1 MESLQDG
8 IKREKDAVAVGR
20 CPGPGYACM
29 ESSSSISVFEGA
41 LCFKKEVTIN
51 ETGYCFLKKSQTI
64 YRCRAVPVDYV
75 TSISQLTCYVSTHG
89 PNAAIVF
96 LYDRVKISP
105 ADIFYTCKQ

>member
-29 ESSSSISVFEGA
+29 ESSSSISVFQGA

-51 ETGYCFLKKSQTI
+51 ETEYCF
-64 YRCRAVPVDYV
+64 
-75 TSISQLTCYVSTHG
+75 
-89 PNAAIVF
+89 
-96 LYDRVKISP
+96 
-105 ADIFYTCKQ
+105 